1 MRRSCSR
8 IAADVRRATER
19 VASLVQAAHAKELA
33 THAKELQQNCG

>member
-19 VASLVQAAHAKELA
+19 AASLVQAAHAKELA
-33 THAKELQQNCG
+33 AHAKELQQNCG